1 MKDLSRINPT
11 TKRNTRAL
19 RRDMSDAERLL
30 WQHLRRR
37 QVAGQRFR
45 RQHPVGTFIV
55 DFACLEAALIVEV
68 DGGQHADQKEYD
80 TARTAWLERQG
91 FRVVRFWNS
100 EVLTNLEGVREV
112 IERELLSRSRPPP

>member
-1 MKDLSRINPT
+1 MKGPSRINPT
-11 TKRNTRAL
+11 TKRNARAL

-37 QVAGQRFR
+37 QIAGQRFR
-45 RQHPVGTFIV
+45 RQHPVGNYIV
-55 DFACLEAALIVEV
+55 DFVCLEAALIVEV
-68 DGGQHADQKEYD
+68 DGGQHADQKAYD
-80 TARTAWLERQG
+80 TARTAWLDQQG

-112 IERELLSRSRPPP
+112 ILREVLSRIRPPP